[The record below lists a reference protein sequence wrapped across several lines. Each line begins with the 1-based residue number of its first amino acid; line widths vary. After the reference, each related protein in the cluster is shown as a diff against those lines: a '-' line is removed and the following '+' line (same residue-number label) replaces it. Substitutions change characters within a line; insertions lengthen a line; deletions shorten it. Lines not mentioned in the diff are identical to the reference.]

1 MSQTGKNWKLVH
13 NDRPGAAGFAKEDQ
27 IRWNGIRL
35 EIGNPAGGKRFPQ
48 SRRGLFDGY
57 SSDFVAY
64 GRWSDEL
71 LGEIIKFTPKW
82 PLTTKSPKQ
91 KNLAILNEPKS
102 HWSVPILLVLV
113 LGRSKS
119 FNWPLDG
126 HWMAIELS
134 FDRFIMDLLLQ
145 RQVCDF
151 CGNAILFRS
160 SSTSSRIFKLNGIC
174 WKLSRWA
181 KT

>member
-1 MSQTGKNWKLVH
+1 MGFDWKLEIRQVA
-13 NDRPGAAGFAKEDQ
+13 NDFLSP
-27 IRWNGIRL
+27 
-35 EIGNPAGGKRFPQ
+35 
-48 SRRGLFDGY
+48 GLFDGY

-151 CGNAILFRS
+151 CGNAILFRF

-174 WKLSRWA
+174 WKLSKWT